1 VSGTLYVVGTPIGNL
16 ADFTRRA
23 ESILQSVDI
32 IAAEDTRVS
41 RKLLN
46 HYDIKTPLI
55 AYHDKNEQ
63 KQAEKLVGRLILGE
77 NIALISDAGTPCISD
92 PGYRLVH
99 QAQNMQIKVL
109 TIPGPSAVIAALSI
123 SGIPTDHYYFEG
135 FLPTKKGRKTR
146 FELLETLPATI
157 VIYESPVR
165 VLRTLRDIEKY
176 LGDRVISICREMTKI
191 YEETFVGMTTDAI
204 KRFENLK
211 PKGEFVIMI
220 AKNNYELKNND
231 R

>member
-1 VSGTLYVVGTPIGNL
+1 MAGTLYVVGTPIGNL

-23 ESILQSVDI
+23 ESTLQSVDL

-55 AYHDKNEQ
+55 AYHDKNEK

-77 NIALISDAGTPCISD
+77 DIALISDAGTPCISD
-92 PGYRLVH
+92 PGYRLVNSARKMH
-99 QAQNMQIKVL
+99 IEVF
-109 TIPGPSAVIAALSI
+109 TVPGASAVTAALSI
-123 SGIPTDHYYFEG
+123 AGIPTDHYYFEG

-146 FELLETLPATI
+146 FELLKSLPATL
-157 VIYESPVR
+157 VIYESPFR

-176 LGDRVISICREMTKI
+176 LGDRVVSICREMTKI
-191 YEETFVGMTTDAI
+191 YEETFVGIIGEAI
-204 KRFENLK
+204 QYFEEK
-211 PKGEFVIMI
+211 EPKGEFVLMV
-220 AKNNYELKNND
+220 AKNNYQIGK
-231 R
+231 